1 MILFFI
7 FFHLSGEQKMAF
19 KINLPF
25 YIKKKQ
31 VNWKT
36 IFLYE
41 GDISDRRYYDC
52 SKSGLNGH

>member
-1 MILFFI
+1 
-7 FFHLSGEQKMAF
+7 MAF

-31 VNWKT
+31 VNWKA